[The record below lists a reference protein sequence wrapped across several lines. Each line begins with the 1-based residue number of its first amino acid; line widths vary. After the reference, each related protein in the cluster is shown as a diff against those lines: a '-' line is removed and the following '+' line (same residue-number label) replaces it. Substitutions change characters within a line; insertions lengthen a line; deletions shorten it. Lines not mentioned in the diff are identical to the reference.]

1 MYCLLIKTMKD
12 GCLKSISSKLFNDFD
27 EAYSELRTTLRE
39 LALTKTGVFD
49 GQGNIKEMNKYFK
62 EMEKGCRDE
71 DWWSD
76 AYMSPIKYINALVL
90 NNELRFKPFAE
101 RDCMITWKYRKH
113 IFELVCDNEGPI
125 NGVVPVIRTNID
137 SKNPEHCYFYV
148 NDNFGGNGRDEYS
161 VNELFVDLV
170 KVE

>member
-12 GCLKSISSKLFNDFD
+12 DCLKSISSKIFNDFD
-27 EAYSELRTTLRE
+27 EAYSALRTTLRE
-39 LALTKTGVFD
+39 LGLTKTGVFD

-62 EMEKGCRDE
+62 DMKKGCCNE

-76 AYMSPIKYINALVL
+76 DYMNPIKYINALVL
-90 NNELRFKPFAE
+90 NGELKFKPFAE
-101 RDCMITWKYRKH
+101 SDCMITWKYRKH
-113 IFELVCDNEGPI
+113 IFELVYDNEGPI
-125 NGVVPVIRTNID
+125 NGIVPIIRTNID
-137 SKNPEHCYFYV
+137 SKNQEHCYFYV

-161 VNELFVDLV
+161 VNELFIDLV